1 MEPSLASLTVRSP
14 PAELTLGDLTA
25 ALSRGWGLREA
36 ALAYVPEG
44 GGSHHWRLD
53 GDDGRRWFVTVDDLD
68 GKDWLGGDRETV
80 FAGLGRSLATAAA
93 LRDTAGL
100 EFVLAPVAAGN
111 GELLQ
116 RFCHRYAVSVYPFVD
131 GHSFAFG
138 PYPEA
143 LRDAALDLIARLH
156 RATPQVQDR
165 APRHVLRVAGYAEL
179 DAFLQ
184 EPGRR
189 WDGGPFAEKAH
200 GLLLAHAADLA
211 YLASAFGRLAGA
223 TAAARARD
231 PVITH
236 GEPHPANLLS
246 AGGSLMLIDWD
257 TAGLA
262 PPERDLS
269 LIIGEAGEGADRYQE
284 AAGRAFDPAVL
295 TLYRTRWYLD
305 DLASAVRL
313 FRRPHSSTADTE
325 RWFDGL
331 APRLAQ
337 LPGWLGQLG

>member
-1 MEPSLASLTVRSP
+1 MRSP
-14 PAELTLGDLTA
+14 PADLATGDLAA
-25 ALSRGWGLREA
+25 ALAGGWGLRGA

-53 GDDGRRWFVTVDDLD
+53 SDDGRPWFVTVDDLD
-68 GKDWLGGDRETV
+68 GKDWLGDDRETA

-100 EFVLAPVAAGN
+100 EFVLAPVAARDG
-111 GELLQ
+111 GLLH
-116 RFCHRYAVSVYPFVD
+116 RLGDRYAVSVYPFVD

-138 PYPEA
+138 PYPDA
-143 LRDAALDLIARLH
+143 LRDAVLDLIAMLH
-156 RATPQVQDR
+156 RATPQVRDR
-165 APRHVLRVAGYAEL
+165 APRHVLRIAGYADL
-179 DAFLQ
+179 DAFLR

-189 WDGGPFAEKAH
+189 WDGGPFAEGAH

-211 YLASAFGRLAGA
+211 YLAAAFGRLAGA

-269 LIIGEAGEGADRYQE
+269 LIVGEAGEGAARYQK
-284 AAGRAFDPAVL
+284 ATGRAYDPAVL
-295 TLYRTRWYLD
+295 NLYRTRWYLD
-305 DLASAVRL
+305 DVASAVRL
-313 FRRPHSSTADTE
+313 FRQPHSSTADTE

-337 LPGWLGQLG
+337 LPEWLGLLG